1 MCEVCKILIQIE
13 HGDIVTEAGGS
24 QVWGYPGLHNGNM
37 SQNIQ
42 NKIKIK
48 KDFSFL

>member
-1 MCEVCKILIQIE
+1 MCEDCK
-13 HGDIVTEAGGS
+13 IVTEAGGS
-24 QVWGYPGLHNGNM
+24 QVWGYPGLHNENM

-48 KDFSFL
+48 KDFVFFKNR